1 MISFKPVHAVIAG
14 VGSYAP
20 EKVMTNHDMEQIVET
35 SDEWIRTRTGIKERH
50 IASDDQASSDLAY
63 KAAQEALKDAE
74 MAPEEIQLIIVAT
87 VTPDMLF
94 PSTACF
100 VQKKLGAVRAAA
112 FDLSAACTGFVYAL
126 GVAASLIE
134 SGQYQNVL
142 VIGAEALSKFVDW
155 EDRGTCILFGDG
167 AGATVLKASDED
179 KGILKTHLFSEA
191 EHTDLLYLPGGGSAF
206 PLTPKTLKERLHFIK
221 MKGNEV
227 FKIAVNTMVDAAQ
240 KILKD
245 AGLNPEDVA
254 CVIPHQANVRIIN
267 AVRKRLLID
276 EERVY
281 INVDRFGNTSAATIP
296 IALDE
301 LVKSGKVGSGDLIL
315 MVAFGGGFTSG
326 SLLLKL

>member
-1 MISFKPVHAVIAG
+1 MIAFKPVHAVIAG

-20 EKVMTNHDMEQIVET
+20 DKVMTNHDIEQIVET

-50 IASDDQASSDLAY
+50 IASDDQACSDLAY
-63 KAAQEALKDAE
+63 EAAQEALKDAG
-74 MAPEEIQLIIVAT
+74 MAPEEIELIIVAT

-100 VQKKLGAVRAAA
+100 VQKKIGAIRAAA

-126 GVAASLIE
+126 SVAASLIE

-167 AGATVLKASDED
+167 AGATVLKASDKD

-191 EHTDLLYLPGGGSAF
+191 KHTDLLYLLGGGSAF
-206 PLTPKTLKERLHFIK
+206 PLTVKTLKERLHFIK

-267 AVRKRLLID
+267 AVSKRLGIN

-301 LVKSGKVGSGDLIL
+301 LVKSRKVGSGDLIL
-315 MVAFGGGFTSG
+315 MVAFGAGFTSG
-326 SLLLKL
+326 SLLVKL